1 MHVFRKRLCF
11 LLGAVLVL
19 LLASF
24 TYHRLALQ
32 REKASLNPMGQMV
45 SVNGHDMSVFVKGNG
60 PQTLVF
66 LSGAGTAS
74 PILDFKDLY
83 DGLSKQYK
91 IVVVERAGYGYSEDT
106 SKSRDVS
113 EVLSET
119 RQALAKAHVSGPY
132 IILSHS
138 MASLETLLWQE
149 KYPSEIQAVI
159 GLDWALPESYAHL
172 KMHSQILRMARLGS
186 QLGLLRYIPSRLYV
200 PNENLSSRDR
210 RLYQRIAYRQILSQ
224 AMLNESLSVK
234 GNAKKVDAKIN
245 SQIPTLLLVSN
256 GEGTSFSKEEWR
268 NYAARFAKDQKNI
281 ELTFYDAPHY
291 LYHYQTK
298 EVVAKIEDFI
308 KGTTD
313 YTNLCY

>member
-1 MHVFRKRLCF
+1 MHVFRKRLLF

-32 REKASLNPMGQMV
+32 REKVSLNPMGQMV
-45 SVNGHDMSVFVKGNG
+45 SVNGHEMSIFVKGEG

-83 DGLSKQYK
+83 DGFSKQYK

-119 RQALAKAHVSGPY
+119 RQALAKAQVSGPY

-149 KYPSEIQAVI
+149 KYPSEIKAII

-172 KMHSQILRMARLGS
+172 KMHPQILRMARLGS

-200 PNENLSSRDR
+200 PNENLSSSDR

-224 AMLNESLSVK
+224 AMLNESLSVNE
-234 GNAKKVDAKIN
+234 NAKKVDAKIN

-313 YTNLCY
+313 

>member
-1 MHVFRKRLCF
+1 MHVFMKRLLF
-11 LLGAVLVL
+11 LMGAVLVL

-24 TYHRLALQ
+24 IYHRLALQ

-45 SVNGHDMSVFVKGNG
+45 SVNGHDMSVFVKGEG

-159 GLDWALPESYAHL
+159 GLDWALPESYSQL
-172 KMHSQILRMARLGS
+172 RMHSQILRMARLGS

-313 YTNLCY
+313 

>member
-1 MHVFRKRLCF
+1 MHVFMKRLLF
-11 LLGAVLVL
+11 LVGAVLVL

-32 REKASLNPMGQMV
+32 REKDSLKPMGQMV

-66 LSGAGTAS
+66 LSGASTAS

-83 DGLSKQYK
+83 DGLSKQYR

-106 SKSRDVS
+106 SESRDVS

-119 RQALAKAHVSGPY
+119 RQALAKAHLSGPY

-149 KYPSEIQAVI
+149 KYPGEVKAII
-159 GLDWALPESYAHL
+159 GLDWALPESYSHL
-172 KMHSQILRMARLGS
+172 KMHPQLLRLARWGS
-186 QLGLLRYIPSRLYV
+186 QLGLLRCLPKSLYV
-200 PNENLSSRDR
+200 PNENLSSSDR
-210 RLYQRIAYRQILSQ
+210 RLYQRIAYRQILSK

-234 GNAKKVDAKIN
+234 ENAKKVTSSID
-245 SQIPTLLLVSN
+245 SQIPTLLMVSN
-256 GEGTSFSKEEWR
+256 GGGTGFSQKDWR
-268 NYAARFAKDQKNI
+268 HYATSFAKDQKNI
-281 ELTFYDAPHY
+281 EVTFYDAPHY

-298 EVVAKIEDFI
+298 EVAEKIEEFI
-308 KGTTD
+308 KETTE
-313 YTNLCY
+313 

>member
-1 MHVFRKRLCF
+1 MHVFMKRLLF
-11 LLGAVLVL
+11 LMGAVLVL

-24 TYHRLALQ
+24 IYHRLALQ

-119 RQALAKAHVSGPY
+119 RQALSKAHVSGPY

-149 KYPSEIQAVI
+149 KYPSEIKAII
-159 GLDWALPESYAHL
+159 GLDWALPESYSQL
-172 KMHSQILRMARLGS
+172 RMHSQILRMARLGS

-200 PNENLSSRDR
+200 PNENLSSSDR

-234 GNAKKVDAKIN
+234 ENAKKVDAKID

-268 NYAARFAKDQKNI
+268 NYVARFAKDQKNI

-313 YTNLCY
+313 

>member
-1 MHVFRKRLCF
+1 MHVFRKRLLF
-11 LLGAVLVL
+11 LLGAVLL
-19 LLASF
+19 LLLSSF
-24 TYHRLALQ
+24 TYHRLSLQ

-45 SVNGHDMSVFVKGNG
+45 SVNGHDMSVFVKGEG

-119 RQALAKAHVSGPY
+119 RQALAKAQVSGPY

-159 GLDWALPESYAHL
+159 GLDWSLPESYSQL
-172 KMHSQILRMARLGS
+172 RMHSQILRMARLGS

-200 PNENLSSRDR
+200 PNENLSSSDR

-224 AMLNESLSVK
+224 AMLNESLSVEE
-234 GNAKKVDAKIN
+234 NAKKVDAKIN

-298 EVVAKIEDFI
+298 EVVAKIEEFI

-313 YTNLCY
+313 

>member
-1 MHVFRKRLCF
+1 MHVFMKRLLF
-11 LLGAVLVL
+11 LVGAVLVL

-32 REKASLNPMGQMV
+32 REKDSLKPMGQMV

-66 LSGAGTAS
+66 LSGASTAS

-83 DGLSKQYK
+83 DGLSKQYR

-106 SKSRDVS
+106 SESRDVS

-119 RQALAKAHVSGPY
+119 RQALAKAQVSGPY

-149 KYPSEIQAVI
+149 KYPSEIKAII
-159 GLDWALPESYAHL
+159 GLDWALPESYSQL
-172 KMHSQILRMARLGS
+172 RMHSQILRMARLGS

-200 PNENLSSRDR
+200 PNENLSSSDR

-234 GNAKKVDAKIN
+234 ENAKKVDAKID

-313 YTNLCY
+313 

>member
-1 MHVFRKRLCF
+1 MHVFRKRLLF

-32 REKASLNPMGQMV
+32 REKVSLNPMGQMV
-45 SVNGHDMSVFVKGNG
+45 SVNGHEMSIFVKGEG

-149 KYPSEIQAVI
+149 KYPSEVKAII

-172 KMHSQILRMARLGS
+172 TMHPQILRMARWGS
-186 QLGLLRYIPSRLYV
+186 QLGLLRYLPSRLYV
-200 PNENLSSRDR
+200 PNANLSSSDR

-256 GEGTSFSKEEWR
+256 GEDTSFSKEEWR

-291 LYHYQTK
+291 LYHCQTK

-313 YTNLCY
+313 

>member
-1 MHVFRKRLCF
+1 MHVFRKRLLF
-11 LLGAVLVL
+11 LMGAVLVL

-24 TYHRLALQ
+24 IYHRLALQ

-45 SVNGHDMSVFVKGNG
+45 SVNGHDMSVFVKGEG
-60 PQTLVF
+60 AQTLVF

-119 RQALAKAHVSGPY
+119 RQALAKAYVSGPY

-149 KYPSEIQAVI
+149 KYPSETQAVI

-172 KMHSQILRMARLGS
+172 KIHSQMLRMARLGS

-200 PNENLSSRDR
+200 PNENLSSSDR

-234 GNAKKVDAKIN
+234 ENAKKVDAKIN

-291 LYHYQTK
+291 LYHYHTK

-308 KGTTD
+308 KETTD
-313 YTNLCY
+313 

>member
-1 MHVFRKRLCF
+1 MHVFMKRLLF
-11 LLGAVLVL
+11 LMGAVLVL

-24 TYHRLALQ
+24 IYHRLDLQ

-106 SKSRDVS
+106 SKSREVS

-119 RQALAKAHVSGPY
+119 RQALAKAQVSGPY

-159 GLDWALPESYAHL
+159 GLDWALPESYSQL
-172 KMHSQILRMARLGS
+172 RMHSQILRMARLGS

-200 PNENLSSRDR
+200 PNENLSSSDR

-234 GNAKKVDAKIN
+234 KNAKKVASSID
-245 SQIPTLLLVSN
+245 SQIPTLLMVSN
-256 GEGTSFSKEEWR
+256 GGGTGFSQKDWR
-268 NYAARFAKDQKNI
+268 HYATSFAKDQKNI
-281 ELTFYDAPHY
+281 EVTFYDSPHY
-291 LYHYQTK
+291 LYHYPTK
-298 EVVAKIEDFI
+298 EVAAKIEEFI
-308 KGTTD
+308 KKTTD
-313 YTNLCY
+313 

>member
-1 MHVFRKRLCF
+1 MHVFMKRLLF
-11 LLGAVLVL
+11 LMGAVLVL

-24 TYHRLALQ
+24 IYHRLALQ

-119 RQALAKAHVSGPY
+119 RQALAKAQVSGPY

-149 KYPSEIQAVI
+149 KYPSEIKAII
-159 GLDWALPESYAHL
+159 GLDWALAESYSQL
-172 KMHSQILRMARLGS
+172 RMYSQILRMARLGS

-200 PNENLSSRDR
+200 PNENLSSSDR

-234 GNAKKVDAKIN
+234 GNAKKVDAKID

-313 YTNLCY
+313 

>member
-1 MHVFRKRLCF
+1 MHVFMKRLLF
-11 LLGAVLVL
+11 LMGAVLVL

-149 KYPSEIQAVI
+149 KYPSEIKAII
-159 GLDWALPESYAHL
+159 GLDWALPESYSQL
-172 KMHSQILRMARLGS
+172 RMHSQILRMARLGS

-200 PNENLSSRDR
+200 PNENLSSSDR

-234 GNAKKVDAKIN
+234 GNAKKVDAKID

-308 KGTTD
+308 EGTTD
-313 YTNLCY
+313 

>member
-1 MHVFRKRLCF
+1 MHVFMKRLLF
-11 LLGAVLVL
+11 LMGAVLVL

-32 REKASLNPMGQMV
+32 REKASLNPVGQMV

-119 RQALAKAHVSGPY
+119 RQALAKAQVSGPY

-159 GLDWALPESYAHL
+159 GLDWALPESYSQL
-172 KMHSQILRMARLGS
+172 RMHSQILRMARLGS

-200 PNENLSSRDR
+200 PNENLSSSDR

-224 AMLNESLSVK
+224 AMLNESLSVEE
-234 GNAKKVDAKIN
+234 NAKKVDAKIN

-268 NYAARFAKDQKNI
+268 NYATRFAKDQKNI

-313 YTNLCY
+313 

>member
-1 MHVFRKRLCF
+1 MHVFMKKLLF
-11 LLGAVLVL
+11 LMGAVLVL

-24 TYHRLALQ
+24 IYHRLALQ

-149 KYPSEIQAVI
+149 KYPSEIQAII
-159 GLDWALPESYAHL
+159 GLDWALPESYSQL
-172 KMHSQILRMARLGS
+172 RMHSQILRMARLGS

-200 PNENLSSRDR
+200 PNENLSSSDR

-245 SQIPTLLLVSN
+245 SQISTLLLVSN

-268 NYAARFAKDQKNI
+268 NYATRFAKDQKNI

-313 YTNLCY
+313 

>member
-1 MHVFRKRLCF
+1 MHVFMKRLLF
-11 LLGAVLVL
+11 LMGAVLVL

-24 TYHRLALQ
+24 IYHRLALQ
-32 REKASLNPMGQMV
+32 REKASLNPIGQMV
-45 SVNGHDMSVFVKGNG
+45 SVNGHDMSVFMKGNG

-119 RQALAKAHVSGPY
+119 RQALAKAQVSGPY

-149 KYPSEIQAVI
+149 KYPSEIQAII
-159 GLDWALPESYAHL
+159 GLDWALPESYSQL
-172 KMHSQILRMARLGS
+172 RMHSQILRMARLGS

-200 PNENLSSRDR
+200 PNENLSSSDR

-313 YTNLCY
+313 

>member
-1 MHVFRKRLCF
+1 MTMHVFMKRLLF
-11 LLGAVLVL
+11 LMGAVLVL

-24 TYHRLALQ
+24 IYHRLALQ

-106 SKSRDVS
+106 SKSREVS

-119 RQALAKAHVSGPY
+119 RQALAKAQVSGPY

-159 GLDWALPESYAHL
+159 GLDWALPESYSQL
-172 KMHSQILRMARLGS
+172 RMHSQILRMARLGS

-200 PNENLSSRDR
+200 PNENLSSSDR

-234 GNAKKVDAKIN
+234 ENAKKIDAKID

-313 YTNLCY
+313 

>member
-1 MHVFRKRLCF
+1 MHVFMKRLLF
-11 LLGAVLVL
+11 LMGAVLVL

-24 TYHRLALQ
+24 IYHRLALQ

-119 RQALAKAHVSGPY
+119 RQALAKAQVSGPY

-149 KYPSEIQAVI
+149 KYPSEIKAII

-172 KMHSQILRMARLGS
+172 KMHPQILRMARLGS

-200 PNENLSSRDR
+200 PNENLSSSDR

-224 AMLNESLSVK
+224 AMLNESLSVNE
-234 GNAKKVDAKIN
+234 NAKKVDAKIN

-313 YTNLCY
+313 

>member
-1 MHVFRKRLCF
+1 MHVFMKRLLF
-11 LLGAVLVL
+11 LVGAVLVL

-32 REKASLNPMGQMV
+32 REKASLKPMGQMV

-119 RQALAKAHVSGPY
+119 RQALSKAQVSGPY

-149 KYPSEIQAVI
+149 KYPSEIKAII
-159 GLDWALPESYAHL
+159 GLDWALPESYSQL
-172 KMHSQILRMARLGS
+172 RMHSQILRMARLGS

-200 PNENLSSRDR
+200 PNENLSSSDR

-298 EVVAKIEDFI
+298 EVVTKIEDFI

-313 YTNLCY
+313 

>member
-1 MHVFRKRLCF
+1 MHVFMKRLLF
-11 LLGAVLVL
+11 LTGAVLVL

-24 TYHRLALQ
+24 IYHRLALQ
-32 REKASLNPMGQMV
+32 REKASLNPMEQMV

-74 PILDFKDLY
+74 PILDFKALY

-119 RQALAKAHVSGPY
+119 RQALAKAQVSGPY

-149 KYPSEIQAVI
+149 KYPSEIKAII

-172 KMHSQILRMARLGS
+172 KIHSQILRMARLGS

-200 PNENLSSRDR
+200 PNENLSSSDR

-234 GNAKKVDAKIN
+234 ENAKKVDAKID
-245 SQIPTLLLVSN
+245 SQIPTLLMVSN
-256 GEGTSFSKEEWR
+256 GEGTGFCQEEWR
-268 NYAARFAKDQKNI
+268 NYATRFAKDQKNI

-313 YTNLCY
+313 

>member
-1 MHVFRKRLCF
+1 MHVFMKRLLF
-11 LLGAVLVL
+11 LMGAVLVL

-24 TYHRLALQ
+24 IYHRLALQ
-32 REKASLNPMGQMV
+32 REKASLNPIGQMV

-119 RQALAKAHVSGPY
+119 RQALSKAQVSGPY

-159 GLDWALPESYAHL
+159 GLDWALPESYSQL
-172 KMHSQILRMARLGS
+172 RMHSQILRMARLGS

-200 PNENLSSRDR
+200 PNENLSSSDR

-313 YTNLCY
+313 

>member
-1 MHVFRKRLCF
+1 MHVFRKRLLF

-32 REKASLNPMGQMV
+32 REKVSLKPMVQMV
-45 SVNGHDMSVFVKGNG
+45 SVNGHDMSIFVKGEG
-60 PQTLVF
+60 AQILVF

-149 KYPSEIQAVI
+149 KYPSEIQAII
-159 GLDWALPESYAHL
+159 GLDWALPESYSQL
-172 KMHSQILRMARLGS
+172 RMHSQILRMARLGS

-200 PNENLSSRDR
+200 PNENLSSSDR

-234 GNAKKVDAKIN
+234 GNAKKVDAKID

-256 GEGTSFSKEEWR
+256 GEGTSFSQEEWR
-268 NYAARFAKDQKNI
+268 HYATRFANDQKNI
-281 ELTFYDAPHY
+281 VLTFYDAPHY

-308 KGTTD
+308 EGTTD
-313 YTNLCY
+313 

>member
-1 MHVFRKRLCF
+1 MHVFMKRLLF
-11 LLGAVLVL
+11 LMGAVLVL

-24 TYHRLALQ
+24 IYHRLALQ

-149 KYPSEIQAVI
+149 KYPSEIQAII
-159 GLDWALPESYAHL
+159 GLDWALPESYSQL
-172 KMHSQILRMARLGS
+172 RMHSQILRMARLGS

-200 PNENLSSRDR
+200 PNENLSSSDR

-234 GNAKKVDAKIN
+234 GNAKKVDAKID

-313 YTNLCY
+313 

>member
-1 MHVFRKRLCF
+1 MHVFMKRLLF
-11 LLGAVLVL
+11 LMGAVLVL

-24 TYHRLALQ
+24 IYHRLDLQ
-32 REKASLNPMGQMV
+32 REKTSLNPMGQMV

-119 RQALAKAHVSGPY
+119 RQALAKAQVSGPY

-149 KYPSEIQAVI
+149 KYPSEIKAII

-172 KMHSQILRMARLGS
+172 KMHPQILRMARLGS

-200 PNENLSSRDR
+200 PNENLSSSDR

-245 SQIPTLLLVSN
+245 SQIPILLMVSN
-256 GEGTSFSKEEWR
+256 GGGTGFSQKDWR
-268 NYAARFAKDQKNI
+268 HYATSFAKDQKNI
-281 ELTFYDAPHY
+281 EVTFYDSPHY

-298 EVVAKIEDFI
+298 EVVAKIEGFI
-308 KGTTD
+308 KETID
-313 YTNLCY
+313 

>member
-1 MHVFRKRLCF
+1 MHVFMKRLLF
-11 LLGAVLVL
+11 LLGLVLFL
-19 LLASF
+19 LLAIF

-45 SVNGHDMSVFVKGNG
+45 SVNGHDMSVFVKGEG

-119 RQALAKAHVSGPY
+119 RQALARAHVSGPY

-149 KYPSEIQAVI
+149 KYPSEIQAII
-159 GLDWALPESYAHL
+159 GLDWALPESYSQL
-172 KMHSQILRMARLGS
+172 RMHSQILRMARLGS

-200 PNENLSSRDR
+200 PNENLSSSDR

-234 GNAKKVDAKIN
+234 GNAKKVDAKID

-308 KGTTD
+308 EGTTD
-313 YTNLCY
+313 

>member
-1 MHVFRKRLCF
+1 MHVFRKRLLF
-11 LLGAVLVL
+11 LLGAVLL
-19 LLASF
+19 LLLSSF
-24 TYHRLALQ
+24 TYHRLSLQ

-45 SVNGHDMSVFVKGNG
+45 SVNGHDMSVFVKGEG

-149 KYPSEIQAVI
+149 KYPSEVKAII
-159 GLDWALPESYAHL
+159 GLDWALPESYSHL
-172 KMHSQILRMARLGS
+172 KMHPQILRMARWGS
-186 QLGLLRYIPSRLYV
+186 QLGLLRYLPSRLYV
-200 PNENLSSRDR
+200 PNDNLSSSDC
-210 RLYQRIAYRQILSQ
+210 RLYQRIAYRQILSK

-234 GNAKKVDAKIN
+234 ENAKKVTSSLD
-245 SQIPTLLLVSN
+245 SQIPTLLMVSN
-256 GEGTSFSKEEWR
+256 GGGTGFSQKDWRHYATSFE
-268 NYAARFAKDQKNI
+268 KDQKNI
-281 ELTFYDAPHY
+281 EVTFYDAPHY
-291 LYHYQTK
+291 LYHYRTK
-298 EVVAKIEDFI
+298 DVAEKIEEFI
-308 KGTTD
+308 KKTTE
-313 YTNLCY
+313 

>member
-1 MHVFRKRLCF
+1 MHVFMKRLLF
-11 LLGAVLVL
+11 LMGAVLVL

-24 TYHRLALQ
+24 IYHRLALQ

-91 IVVVERAGYGYSEDT
+91 IVVVERGGYGYSEDT

-149 KYPSEIQAVI
+149 KYPSEVKAII

-172 KMHSQILRMARLGS
+172 TIHPQILRMARLGS

-200 PNENLSSRDR
+200 PNANLSSSDR
-210 RLYQRIAYRQILSQ
+210 RLYQRIAYCQILSQ

-234 GNAKKVDAKIN
+234 ENAKKVDAKIN

-298 EVVAKIEDFI
+298 EVAEKIEEFI
-308 KGTTD
+308 KETTE
-313 YTNLCY
+313 

>member
-1 MHVFRKRLCF
+1 MHVFRKRLLF

-45 SVNGHDMSVFVKGNG
+45 SVNGHEMSIFVKGEG

-149 KYPSEIQAVI
+149 KYPSEVKAILVLI
-159 GLDWALPESYAHL
+159 GL
-172 KMHSQILRMARLGS
+172 
-186 QLGLLRYIPSRLYV
+186 
-200 PNENLSSRDR
+200 
-210 RLYQRIAYRQILSQ
+210 YQ
-224 AMLNESLSVK
+224 
-234 GNAKKVDAKIN
+234 KV
-245 SQIPTLLLVSN
+245 TL
-256 GEGTSFSKEEWR
+256 
-268 NYAARFAKDQKNI
+268 I
-281 ELTFYDAPHY
+281 
-291 LYHYQTK
+291 
-298 EVVAKIEDFI
+298 
-308 KGTTD
+308 
-313 YTNLCY
+313 

>member
-1 MHVFRKRLCF
+1 MHVFMKRLLF
-11 LLGAVLVL
+11 LMGAVLVL

-24 TYHRLALQ
+24 IYHRLALQ

-119 RQALAKAHVSGPY
+119 RQALAKAQVSGPY

-149 KYPSEIQAVI
+149 KYPSEILAVI
-159 GLDWALPESYAHL
+159 VLDWALPESYYQV

-200 PNENLSSRDR
+200 PNENLSSSDR

-234 GNAKKVDAKIN
+234 LRKMLKR
-245 SQIPTLLLVSN
+245 LML
-256 GEGTSFSKEEWR
+256 R
-268 NYAARFAKDQKNI
+268 
-281 ELTFYDAPHY
+281 
-291 LYHYQTK
+291 
-298 EVVAKIEDFI
+298 
-308 KGTTD
+308 
-313 YTNLCY
+313 

>member
-1 MHVFRKRLCF
+1 MHVFMKRLLF
-11 LLGAVLVL
+11 LMGAVLVL

-24 TYHRLALQ
+24 IYHRLALQ

-74 PILDFKDLY
+74 PILEFKDLY
-83 DGLSKQYK
+83 DGLSKKYK

-119 RQALAKAHVSGPY
+119 RQALAKAQVSGPY

-172 KMHSQILRMARLGS
+172 KMHPQILRMARLGS

-200 PNENLSSRDR
+200 PNENLSSSDR

-234 GNAKKVDAKIN
+234 ENAKKVDAKID

-291 LYHYQTK
+291 LYHYQTT

-313 YTNLCY
+313 

>member
-1 MHVFRKRLCF
+1 MHVFMKRLLF
-11 LLGAVLVL
+11 LMGAVLVL

-24 TYHRLALQ
+24 IYHRLALQ
-32 REKASLNPMGQMV
+32 REKTSLNPMGQMV
-45 SVNGHDMSVFVKGNG
+45 SVNGHDMSVFIKGNG

-119 RQALAKAHVSGPY
+119 RQALAKAQVSGPY

-172 KMHSQILRMARLGS
+172 KMHPQILRMARLGS

-200 PNENLSSRDR
+200 PNENLSSSDR

-256 GEGTSFSKEEWR
+256 GEDTSFSKEEWR

-313 YTNLCY
+313 